1 MAGMF
6 GRRVSKGSYTTSK
19 GTRKYRHT
27 ASYRAKRIGGPYK
40 RKSF

>member
-1 MAGMF
+1 MSGMF

-27 ASYRAKRIGGPYK
+27 AGYKIKRIGGSYK
-40 RKSF
+40 RKPF